1 MPGMKAVVVRS
12 PGGPE
17 VLELREVPD
26 PVVTA
31 GHIGVRV
38 AWAGVNRADLLQRR
52 GVYPA
57 PPGAPADIPGLEV
70 AGVVDE
76 LSGPPG
82 PWSIGDEVYG
92 LVRGGGYAERV
103 VLHEAEA
110 VRVPAGLALD
120 DAAAVPE
127 AFLTAYDALFVRA
140 RVTPGE
146 TVLVHAVASGVG
158 TAAVQVA
165 RALGCRV
172 IGTSR
177 TPAKLERVGPLG
189 LDEGISTEGGPGSFV
204 EPVLR
209 ATGGAGVDVVV
220 DLVGGPYV
228 THDLAVCAS
237 RARVVVVG
245 LTAGAHADL
254 PLGLLLSRRI
264 EIVGTVMRS
273 RPLEERI
280 AAAKMLAGPIR
291 AWLDRGIVRP
301 VVERRLPLAHAG
313 EAHTYLESG
322 ESFGKVLLVADS
334 DEKSAKV

>member
-1 MPGMKAVVVRS
+1 MAGMKAIVVKS

-26 PVVTA
+26 PIVTP

-52 GVYPA
+52 GFYPA
-57 PPGAPADIPGLEV
+57 PPGAPVDIPGLEL

-76 LSGPPG
+76 LGSPEG
-82 PWSIGDEVYG
+82 PWAIGDEVYG

-110 VRVPAGLALD
+110 VRVPAGVSLE

-127 AFLTAYDALFVRA
+127 AFLTAYDALIHRA

-146 TVLVHAVASGVG
+146 TVLIHAVASGVG

-172 IGTSR
+172 LGTSR
-177 TPAKLERVGPLG
+177 TPSKLERVASLG
-189 LDEGISTEGGPGSFV
+189 LDEGISTKEGPGSFV

-209 ATGGAGVDVVV
+209 ATRGAGVDVVV
-220 DLVGGPYV
+220 DLAGGPYV
-228 THDLAVCAS
+228 THDLAVCAP
-237 RARVVVVG
+237 RGRIVVVG
-245 LTAGAHADL
+245 LTAGVQAEL

-264 EIVGTVMRS
+264 EIIGTVMRT

-280 AAAKMLAGPIR
+280 AAAKMLAGPIG
-291 AWLDRGIVRP
+291 AWLDRGTVRP
-301 VVERRLPLAHAG
+301 VVEQRFSLADAAQ
-313 EAHTYLESG
+313 AHTCLESG
-322 ESFGKVLLVADS
+322 ESFGKVLLGAHS
-334 DEKSAKV
+334 SEKSANG